1 MFCHFEWPAI
11 DRDWTWYRIG
21 IVGGKS
27 NPDRLESDLDRLES
41 DPDRFGSDLDRLE
54 SDLDRSESD
63 QLEAKDD
70 VMIVPEHV
78 RHLLVIGFDGLEVS
92 LANSTKLFMVQA
104 VKVAG
109 KYQKVAESTKK

>member
-1 MFCHFEWPAI
+1 MFCHLEWPAI
-11 DRDWTWYRIG
+11 DRDWTWYSIG
-21 IVGGKS
+21 TVGGKS
-27 NPDRLESDLDRLES
+27 DLDRFESDLDRS
-41 DPDRFGSDLDRLE
+41 E
-54 SDLDRSESD
+54 SDLDRFERFESDLDGSESD

-78 RHLLVIGFDGLEVS
+78 RHLLVIGFDALEVN

-109 KYQKVAESTKK
+109 KYQKSDQRRLTDVL